1 MWDGG
6 LLFKGIASVIS
17 FLTIIP
23 SKNGNLET
31 VAKNMYLFPIAGVL
45 IGLIIGGAGYG
56 LSLFVQPLIVGLV
69 LTGALVIITGVHHTD
84 ALCDFA
90 DGIMAKGTKEKK
102 LQAMR
107 DPAVGSAG
115 VVTVVLYIAGMIMAL
130 SMMKGFVLFQAILI
144 SELMA
149 KFAMVLQ
156 ANRGI
161 SAWQGLSS
169 PFTRS
174 MKDHRK
180 LGMAAGLAIVPT
192 VLLGGMTG
200 IYVTIVCV
208 GLSFLLLRVA
218 NRSFG
223 GISGDVFGASN
234 ELVRLASLLI
244 FASI

>member
-1 MWDGG
+1 LDGG
-6 LLFKGIASVIS
+6 LLFKGITSVIS

-23 SKNGNLET
+23 SKNTQLDT
-31 VAKNMYLFPIAGVL
+31 VAKNMYLFPIAAVL
-45 IGLIIGGAGYG
+45 IGLIVGGAGYG
-56 LSLFVQPLIVGLV
+56 LSLFVQPLIVGLL
-69 LTGALVIITGVHHTD
+69 LTGALVIITGIHHTD

-90 DGIMAKGTKEKK
+90 DGMMAKGTKEKK

-115 VVTVVLYIAGMIMAL
+115 VVTVVLYVAGMIMSI
-130 SMMKGFVLFQAILI
+130 SMMKGLVLFEAILL

-156 ANRGI
+156 ANRGL
-161 SAWQGLSS
+161 SAWQVLSS
-169 PFTRS
+169 PFTQS
-174 MKDHRK
+174 MKDPRK
-180 LGMAAGLAIVPT
+180 LGVAAALAVIPT

-200 IYVTIVCV
+200 VFVTLATV
-208 GLSFLLLRVA
+208 GFSFLLLAVA

-234 ELVRLASLLI
+234 ELVRLSSLLI
-244 FASI
+244 FASR

>member
-1 MWDGG
+1 M
-6 LLFKGIASVIS
+6 FKGISSVIS

-23 SKNGNLET
+23 SKNSELET
-31 VAKNMYLFPIAGVL
+31 VAKNMYLFPVAGAL
-45 IGLIIGGAGYG
+45 IGLIIGASGYG
-56 LSLFVQPLIVGLV
+56 LSLFLQPLITGLI
-69 LTGALVIITGVHHTD
+69 LTGALALITGIHHTD

-115 VVTVVLYIAGMIMAL
+115 VMTVVLYVAGMILAI
-130 SMMKGFVLFQAILI
+130 SMVKGFALFEAILL

-149 KFAMVLQ
+149 KLSMVIQ
-156 ANRGI
+156 ANRGL

-169 PFTRS
+169 PFTLS
-174 MKDHRK
+174 MKDPRK
-180 LGMAAGLAIVPT
+180 LAVAALLAIIPT
-192 VLLGGMTG
+192 VILAGITG
-200 IYVTIVCV
+200 VFVVISCS
-208 GLSFLLLRVA
+208 GLSFLLLVIA

-234 ELVRLASLLI
+234 ELVRLVSLLI
-244 FASI
+244 FVSI

>member
-1 MWDGG
+1 M
-6 LLFKGIASVIS
+6 FRGIASVVS

-23 SKNGNLET
+23 LKNSELET
-31 VAKNMYLFPIAGVL
+31 VAKNMYLFPIAGAV
-45 IGLIIGGAGYG
+45 IGIIIGGAGYG
-56 LSLFVQPLIVGLV
+56 LSLFVQPLIVGLL

-115 VVTVVLYIAGMIMAL
+115 VVTVVLYVAGMIMAL
-130 SMMKGFVLFQAILI
+130 SMMKGFVLFQAILL

-149 KFAMVLQ
+149 KFTMVLQ

-169 PFTRS
+169 PFTQS
-174 MKDHRK
+174 MKDYRK
-180 LGMAAGLAIVPT
+180 LSVAGGLAIIPT
-192 VLLGGMTG
+192 ILLGGMTG
-200 IYVTIVCV
+200 IYVTGMSV

-244 FASI
+244 FVSV

>member
-1 MWDGG
+1 M
-6 LLFKGIASVIS
+6 FKELTSVVS

-23 SKNGNLET
+23 SKNSELET
-31 VAKNMYLFPIAGVL
+31 VAKSMYLFPIAGVV
-45 IGLIIGGAGYG
+45 IGLIVGGAGYG
-56 LSLFVQPLIVGLV
+56 LSLFVQPLIVGLL
-69 LTGALVIITGVHHTD
+69 LTGSLVIITGVHHID

-115 VVTVVLYIAGMIMAL
+115 VVTVVLYVAGMIMAL
-130 SMMKGFVLFQAILI
+130 SMMKGFVLFQAILL

-169 PFTRS
+169 PFTQQ
-174 MKDHRK
+174 MKDFRK
-180 LGMAAGLAIVPT
+180 LSAAAGLAIIPT
-192 VLLGGMTG
+192 ILLGRMTG
-200 IYVTIVCV
+200 IYVTGACV

-244 FASI
+244 FVSI